1 MLSILFIL
9 ICSSSVP
16 FIQPT
21 HFIAAAIFPPVSWTY
36 LCCRSLDQRSQE
48 KTPKKTHKAER
59 EKLKRDQLNELFL
72 ELGSMLDLD
81 RQNTGKATVVGDAAR
96 VLRDLVT
103 QVESLRK
110 EQSALLLE
118 RQYVSLEKSELQ
130 EENATLKSQ
139 ISELANKLCA
149 RMGNSSLGM
158 LHRVANTR
166 SPDLATHPLPHQ
178 MWSNIPNISSVAMAH
193 QMNTAS
199 PLHSQHHSANNA
211 EVYALRPQ
219 ELQLFPGA
227 SSSPERECSHPR
239 SAGATSSSLTDSLP
253 SQLCLSLTQSSQ
265 EERTSDVL
273 VDTERTTKQL
283 ADC

>member
-1 MLSILFIL
+1 MY
-9 ICSSSVP
+9 
-16 FIQPT
+16 
-21 HFIAAAIFPPVSWTY
+21 HFG
-36 LCCRSLDQRSQE
+36 
-48 KTPKKTHKAER
+48 
-59 EKLKRDQLNELFL
+59 KRFRLL
-72 ELGSMLDLD
+72 
-81 RQNTGKATVVGDAAR
+81 
-96 VLRDLVT
+96 
-103 QVESLRK
+103 
-110 EQSALLLE
+110 SALHMLNLKYTDW
-118 RQYVSLEKSELQ
+118 QVSLEKSELQ

-139 ISELANKLCA
+139 ISELANKLCV

-283 ADC
+283 ADCWYWNESVFGGSEIVL